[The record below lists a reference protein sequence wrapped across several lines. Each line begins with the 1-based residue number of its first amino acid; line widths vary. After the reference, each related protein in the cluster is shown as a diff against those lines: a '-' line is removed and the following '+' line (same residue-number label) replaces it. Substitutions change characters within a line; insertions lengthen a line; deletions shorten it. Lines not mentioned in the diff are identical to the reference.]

1 MLLLFFNEDCIF
13 NNQSKHWGVYGFEKR
28 REISAMSE
36 SLKEKPLQCTFSDL
50 NWRQFKIDVTETSAM
65 LDVFSWK
72 LKIKEK
78 SKKPYKNWKY

>member
-1 MLLLFFNEDCIF
+1 MLLLFSNEDCIF
-13 NNQSKHWGVYGFEKR
+13 SNQSKHRSMYGCEKR